1 MVGFAELGPTFDFFK
16 EAKSVFRAMCMVK
29 DSSIHGLAWAN
40 TLIDDRLIS
49 YGV

>member
-29 DSSIHGLAWAN
+29 DSIIHGSIRAN
-40 TLIDDRLIS
+40 TLIDDRPIS
-49 YGV
+49 HGV